1 MYFLLRFGSGC
12 VDMTPF
18 KSALLLW
25 ITFHR
30 VQERFWLVY
39 GTVTWPFGTVPHC
52 FWKCSLDILY
62 IHFYAWQM
70 LFKCCKFCGFVIKII
85 LSSRYIDE
93 VTHKNE
99 FILKASIRKYWNH
112 ILCIIWHCIPE
123 KVCLWIYGVA
133 LQLKN
138 VKILFCQ

>member
-1 MYFLLRFGSGC
+1 MNTLYLLLRFGSGC

-30 VQERFWLVY
+30 VQESFWLVD

-52 FWKCSLDILY
+52 FRKCSLDILY

-70 LFKCCKFCGFVIKII
+70 LFMCCKFCWFVIKII

-99 FILKASIRKYWNH
+99 FVVLKASMRKYWK
-112 ILCIIWHCIPE
+112 LCIMWHCIPD

-133 LQLKN
+133 LQL
-138 VKILFCQ
+138 FCQ